1 MNIGKWIVA
10 LGVSGA
16 LAGVAHAGTVSNQ
29 AVVKTIRLTAHIGDS
44 IYVSRPDSPAGYG
57 VVELEAADRAQ
68 QSFRKTVPI
77 RVWSTNPD
85 FTVAVARPLMLS
97 NGRLEMTHPT
107 VMLTSAAGT
116 STITSGAVQTIT
128 QVKRGTGAGSDGYDE
143 VHDLKISADA
153 PPRSDAGVNG
163 SYRGDLVL
171 LFETRASAGDDKAGE
186 Q

>member
-16 LAGVAHAGTVSNQ
+16 LAGVAQAGTVSNQ

-44 IYVSRPDSPAGYG
+44 LYVSRPDSPAGYG
-57 VVELEAADRAQ
+57 VVELEATDRTQ

-85 FTVAVARPLMLS
+85 FIVEVAHPLTLS
-97 NGRLEMTHPT
+97 NGPLEMTHAT
-107 VMLTSAAGT
+107 VTLTSAAGT
-116 STITSGAVQTIT
+116 STIAPGAAQTIA
-128 QVKRGTGAGSDGYDE
+128 QVKQGTGAGSGGFDE

-153 PPRSDAGVNG
+153 PPRSSAGVNG

-171 LFETRASAGDDKAGE
+171 LFEPRASAGDDKVGE
-186 Q
+186 E